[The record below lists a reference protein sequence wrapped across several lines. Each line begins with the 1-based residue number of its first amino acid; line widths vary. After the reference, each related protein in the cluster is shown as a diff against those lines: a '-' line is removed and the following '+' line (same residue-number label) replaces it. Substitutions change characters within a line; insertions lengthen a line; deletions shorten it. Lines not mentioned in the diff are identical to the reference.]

1 MELNFKFSYGS
12 KFRQIVNKLFEVYI
26 NLSIIIFLLL
36 IYMFAVLAQVDNINS
51 QNSAFKAFSIFVLC
65 IFIAIS
71 VYLTVILFLPK
82 KVVLN
87 KYFIK
92 VRRYNTPKINICRG
106 FNDTI
111 YIKDICEC
119 KPYEIVKYDNGHIYR
134 PAATEFSVWL
144 FNWYDL
150 VEIKTKDERK
160 YLIPVQDS
168 KDFINEVHKR
178 IDD

>member
-1 MELNFKFSYGS
+1 MELNFKFSYGT

-134 PAATEFSVWL
+134 PVATEFSVWL

-160 YLIPVQDS
+160 YLIPVKDS
-168 KDFINEVHKR
+168 KGFINEVHKR

>member
-1 MELNFKFSYGS
+1 MIRNRIYHLTRILR
-12 KFRQIVNKLFEVYI
+12 FR
-26 NLSIIIFLLL
+26 
-36 IYMFAVLAQVDNINS
+36 
-51 QNSAFKAFSIFVLC
+51 
-65 IFIAIS
+65 
-71 VYLTVILFLPK
+71 
-82 KVVLN
+82 VLN

-119 KPYEIVKYDNGHIYR
+119 NPYEIVKYDNGRIYR

-168 KDFINEVHKR
+168 KGFINEVHKR

>member
-1 MELNFKFSYGS
+1 MELNFKFSYGT

-71 VYLTVILFLPK
+71 VFFTVILFLPK
-82 KVVLN
+82 KIVLN

-119 KPYEIVKYDNGHIYR
+119 NPYEIVKYDNGRIYR

-168 KDFINEVHKR
+168 KGFIKEVHKR